1 MTSNHPHL
9 ARLLARVKGEVSA
22 AELEALRAAGSSIYD
37 SFTDVEAERKQLT
50 AAGTDLWHPGS
61 PDPRPRLATFWRAFA
76 CQQLGEAFLDA
87 DYAADPGT
95 VGYVPP
101 VTAEQV
107 EALFTEVEAL
117 LHDVRHAETDPSW
130 KPAGLPSLLPRWID
144 VDPCPR
150 AHLEAMLKACT
161 VLVEHAELAVADLQA
176 LGADRHPAEYQ
187 RLQAELADAKAD
199 ASYAAGLH
207 AGLPGGVSQ
216 NLHERIERTLKRAI
230 ENAYRIG
237 QLAAMPQ
244 LIGTR
249 AAGGR
254 PAGIRRLPRPGEAGF
269 DMWCL
274 TDPRTRANWRADPAA
289 VRAIEMLWRFDPD
302 PGATLTIQAEIDA
315 AAERGD
321 LRLTLDG
328 YYFCCPWSAVYQ
340 VVNPVTIGATR
351 LRRGKRFTFD
361 VSAEEMAEG
370 GPFKRDVLVGDF
382 RSTDRVDY
390 CNPEEGHHDDD

>member
-9 ARLLARVKGEVSA
+9 TKLLAKVKGEVSA
-22 AELEALRAAGSSIYD
+22 AELEALRGAGSSIYD
-37 SFTDVEAERKQLT
+37 SFTAIEAERKQL
-50 AAGTDLWHPGS
+50 ADVGTDLWQPDS
-61 PDPRPRLATFWRAFA
+61 PDPRPQLATWWRAFA

-95 VGYVPP
+95 AGYVPP

-130 KPAGLPSLLPRWID
+130 TPTGLPSRLPRWVD

-150 AHLEAMLKACT
+150 AHLEAMFKACT
-161 VLVEHAELAVADLQA
+161 VMVEHAELAVADLQT
-176 LGADRHPAEYQ
+176 LGADRHPAEYR

-199 ASYAAGLH
+199 ASYAADLH
-207 AGLPGGVSQ
+207 AGLHGEVSQ
-216 NLHERIERTLKRAI
+216 NMHERIERTIKRAI

-237 QLAAMPQ
+237 QLTAMPQ
-244 LIGTR
+244 LIGTQ
-249 AAGGR
+249 

-274 TDPRTRANWRADPAA
+274 TDPRTRAHWRTDPAA
-289 VRAIEMLWRFDPD
+289 VRAIEMLWQFDPD
-302 PGATLTIQAEIDA
+302 PEATLAIQAEVDTA
-315 AAERGD
+315 VERGD
-321 LRLTLDG
+321 INLSSAG
-328 YYFCCPWSAVYQ
+328 HYFCCPWSAVYL
-340 VVNPVTIGATR
+340 VVNPVTIGGKR
-351 LRRGKRFTFD
+351 IRRGKKFTFD
-361 VSAEEMAEG
+361 VSAEEMGEG
-370 GPFKRDVLVGDF
+370 GPFKRDVLVADF
-382 RSTDRVDY
+382 HPTDRVDY